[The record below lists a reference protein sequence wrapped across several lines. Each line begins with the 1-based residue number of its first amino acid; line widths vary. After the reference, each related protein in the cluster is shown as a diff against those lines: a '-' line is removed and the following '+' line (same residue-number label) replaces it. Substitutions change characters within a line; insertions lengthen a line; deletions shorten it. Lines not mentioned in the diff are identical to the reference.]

1 MLYLQKLM
9 LYLKDEK
16 EFALCKDIKILLLSV
31 DNNSAYHLIDSIL
44 FQFLI
49 IDTFLYWHKK
59 SKD

>member
-1 MLYLQKLM
+1 MF
-9 LYLKDEK
+9 YLKDKK
-16 EFALCKDIKILLLSV
+16 EFALRKYIKILLVSV
-31 DNNSAYHLIDSIL
+31 DNNSAYHLTESIL